1 MRHFVYAALF
11 ALALFSLSL
20 AKADQHSEQLPDLL
34 TALGNAVDAVEG
46 HAVEQQIWA
55 LWLAGPDPAAD
66 RLLQQA
72 RAAAD
77 AGQMDNSLEFFNR
90 LTSQFP
96 DYAEGWNQR
105 AIFHYLLGNIQGSLD
120 DIARAL
126 ELEPRH
132 FGALAGRGQ
141 CFLRLDRPQD
151 ALEAFEQ
158 SLQFNPWSETVEQQI
173 EVLRTYL
180 HDKLTPI

>member
-1 MRHFVYAALF
+1 MRRFAYAAL
-11 ALALFSLSL
+11 LALTVFSLSL
-20 AKADQHSEQLPDLL
+20 AKADQHAEQLPTLL
-34 TALGNAVDAVEG
+34 TALGAAADATEG
-46 HAVEQQIWA
+46 QAIEQQIWA

-72 RAAAD
+72 RTAAD
-77 AGQMDNSLEFFNR
+77 TGQMDDSLEFFNR
-90 LTSQFP
+90 LTTLFP

-105 AIFHYLLGNIQGSLD
+105 AILYYLLGNIQGSLD
-120 DIARAL
+120 DIARTL

-141 CFLRLDRPQD
+141 CLLRLDRPQD
-151 ALEAFEQ
+151 ALNAFEQ
-158 SLQFNPWSETVEQQI
+158 SLQINPWSETVEQQI